1 MVCLL
6 LATLSRALCTTCF
19 CLGNNMRTE
28 LKMVIGGDIERR
40 NLVESGAATIM
51 TTRTSI
57 MGAARGVTMMT
68 MRTTT
73 MIVMV
78 AMAMETTTS
87 VASSTPRTQCTTN
100 VNDRREGGTRETMAI
115 MGSSVSMISSW
126 VWAQRGRST
135 PILPSWFTPCN
146 MVSQLLLEILT
157 SKTYAI
163 LEPKH
168 YKKSWQHLLQYVS
181 ENQNGPRTSL
191 LLSLL

>member
-1 MVCLL
+1 METSSEHWQKASKYCVIIHLEKIHDMTTAYVDLNDNFSLARGIYPAGTLGWLMVCLL

-28 LKMVIGGDIERR
+28 LKMVIGGGIERR

-78 AMAMETTTS
+78 AMATETTTS

-100 VNDRREGGTRETMAI
+100 VNDRQEGGTRETMAI

-135 PILPSWFTPCN
+135 PIL
-146 MVSQLLLEILT
+146 
-157 SKTYAI
+157 
-163 LEPKH
+163 
-168 YKKSWQHLLQYVS
+168 
-181 ENQNGPRTSL
+181 
-191 LLSLL
+191 LS